1 MNDNGQPIGTLWSD
15 NGSEGVQMLPEA
27 KGIRHEMTIPY
38 SPEQNG
44 VE

>member
-15 NGSEGVQMLPEA
+15 NGSEVQMLPEA